1 MTNREIIPLIYGY
14 QNNSMK
20 GFDVLYSEF
29 YNLLVYYGRKIDGE
43 DTVQELTIF
52 FMNLLFDIKTDRFYL
67 DSSCAVQRYI
77 AVAIRN
83 KYIALSKQFQELNN
97 YSEELYD
104 WLATNDDNL
113 DDKIM
118 LRAAIS
124 LLSKQQRSVILLKYF
139 YNYTDVEIAAYLH
152 ITRQAVNRL
161 KNRALFIMKKYFL
174 N

>member
-14 QNNSMK
+14 QNNAMK
-20 GFDVLYSEF
+20 GFDVLYSAF
-29 YNLLVYYGRKIDGE
+29 YQLLVHYGRKIDGE

-52 FMNLLFDIKTDRFYL
+52 LMELLFDIKTERFYL
-67 DSSCAVQRYI
+67 DDSNSLQRYI
-77 AVAIRN
+77 AVCIRN
-83 KYIALSKQFQELNN
+83 KYIALSNQRQEINN
-97 YSEELYD
+97 YFEELYD
-104 WLATNDDNL
+104 WLSTNDGNL

-161 KNRALFIMKKYFL
+161 KNRALSTMKKYFL

>member
-14 QNNSMK
+14 QNNTMR
-20 GFDVLYSEF
+20 GFDVLYAQF
-29 YNLLVYYGRKIDGE
+29 YNLIAYYGRKIDGE

-52 FMNLLFDIKTDRFYL
+52 FMELLFDIKTERFYL
-67 DSSCAVQRYI
+67 DDSNLLQRYI
-77 AVAIRN
+77 AVSIRN
-83 KYIALSKQFQELNN
+83 KYIALSKQRQEINN

-104 WLATNDDNL
+104 WVATNDGNL